1 MRTRADFVKARDGKR
16 HHSKSVVLQARD
28 RQDGNDI
35 VRFGYT
41 VTKKVG
47 NAVERN
53 RIRRRLRECQ
63 RQLRV
68 GNELPRALVGHD
80 VVVIARRVAIN
91 VPFADL
97 VAELK
102 TALERLVANSGSKGQ
117 KRAKSQPDA
126 AQKLRK
132 SGKDHKST

>member
-1 MRTRADFVKARDGKR
+1 MIIMIMIAAAGRIGSF
-16 HHSKSVVLQARD
+16 
-28 RQDGNDI
+28 
-35 VRFGYT
+35 
-41 VTKKVG
+41 
-47 NAVERN
+47 
-53 RIRRRLRECQ
+53 IRR
-63 RQLRV
+63 
-68 GNELPRALVGHD
+68 PRSFSFLVGHD

-91 VPFADL
+91 VPFTDL